1 MARRWRVRLF
11 RPCYARRR
19 NSAARTRSRNCS
31 GVSGGVGGSW
41 AGFGVTTADAAA
53 SNGRYYCAFCRSE
66 AHHRIRAP
74 GRAQPAV
81 RAFTLVRGDFMPTIV
96 FATSKGGAGKST
108 TGVLLATELAGQAA
122 ASAPLLAALVAV
134 RPPLA
139 DIVLQARLRHD
150 RRDTL
155 RWGARRSA
163 DSMQSQCSV
172 TDHMSLQ

>member
-1 MARRWRVRLF
+1 MPANLSVGRDLTIRRKIE
-11 RPCYARRR
+11 
-19 NSAARTRSRNCS
+19 NS
-31 GVSGGVGGSW
+31 
-41 AGFGVTTADAAA
+41 
-53 SNGRYYCAFCRSE
+53 RYYCAFCRSE